1 MPAAKSVP
9 QEMTAPQ
16 VVAQLQKL
24 ARPNYKRILLNH
36 GIEEPVLGVS
46 IEELK
51 KILKRTGANHAL
63 ALALFDTGIYDA
75 MYLAGLM
82 AVPEKMTRRNL
93 TRWANHPRSLT
104 LCGNVIAGVAAESRV
119 GRELALKWIDSA
131 KPNVAVAGW
140 TTLTSLAS
148 ITPDEELDLPELKRL
163 LGRVAKTIHD
173 QPDAV
178 RYAMNGFVIGVG
190 CFVAPLSDAALAA
203 AEKIGVVKVDMGP
216 TACKVP
222 LAPDYIRKVRDRGT
236 LGKKRKAA
244 RC

>member
-1 MPAAKSVP
+1 MPAAKSAT
-9 QEMTAPQ
+9 QETTAAQ
-16 VVAQLQKL
+16 VVAELHKL
-24 ARPNYKRILLNH
+24 AKPNYKRILLNH

-46 IEELK
+46 IEQLK
-51 KILKRTGANHAL
+51 KILKRTGPNHAL

-82 AVPEKMTRRNL
+82 AVPEKMTKRDL
-93 TRWANHPRSLT
+93 TRWVDHPQSPS
-104 LCGNVIAGVAAESRV
+104 LCGTIIAGVAAESPH
-119 GRELALKWIDSA
+119 GLELALTWIEA
-131 KPNVAVAGW
+131 KKPPRMIAGW
-140 TTLTSLAS
+140 TTLTNLVS
-148 ITPDEELDLPELKRL
+148 ITPDAELDLPELKRL
-163 LGRVAKTIHD
+163 LVRVGKTIHD

-190 CFVAPLSDAALAA
+190 CFVAPLSDVALGV
-203 AEKIGVVKVDMGP
+203 AEKIGLVEVDMGP

-222 LAPDYIRKVRDRGT
+222 FAPDYIRKVRDRGT

>member
-1 MPAAKSVP
+1 MPAAKAAPHEV
-9 QEMTAPQ
+9 TAPQ

-24 ARPNYKRILLNH
+24 AKPNYKRILLNH

-51 KILKRTGANHAL
+51 KILKQTGPNHAL
-63 ALALFDTGIYDA
+63 ALALFDTDIYDA

-82 AVPEKMTRRNL
+82 ADAGQMTKRDL
-93 TRWANHPRSLT
+93 TRWVNHPRRQSH
-104 LCGNVIAGVAAESRV
+104 CGTIVTGVAAESPH
-119 GRELALKWIDSA
+119 GRDLALHWIDA
-131 KPNVAVAGW
+131 KKPHVVVAGW
-140 TTLTSLAS
+140 TTLTNIVS
-148 ITPDEELDLPELKRL
+148 ITPDVELDLAELKRL
-163 LGRVAKTIHD
+163 LGRVAKTIHS
-173 QPDAV
+173 QPDTV

-190 CFVAPLSDAALAA
+190 CFVAPLSDTALKA
-203 AEKIGVVKVDMGP
+203 AEKIGLVEVDMGP

-222 LAPDYIRKVRDRGT
+222 SAPDYIRKVRDRGT